1 MSEVDGHEIDMVQND
16 VVLTTEFA
24 AMSRGDV
31 NWSMVVGLLRRA
43 VD

>member
-1 MSEVDGHEIDMVQND
+1 MFEVDGHEITVVWNN

-24 AMSRGDV
+24 TMSQGDF

-43 VD
+43 SD